1 MGYHRSV
8 WIDKLEVIAEDDS
21 IIVVNKP
28 AGLLTMA
35 TETEKTR
42 TAYAILRAYLNNKK
56 HPEKLF
62 IVHRLDREASGL
74 VVFAKSPESK
84 ERLQD
89 QFKDHSAGRRYV
101 AVVEGR
107 VKEDAF
113 TVRTNLAE
121 NAVYRVYS
129 TPNRKLGR
137 PAVTHVKV
145 LKKNSKT
152 TFVEVLLETGR
163 KHQIR
168 VHLAERGHPIVG
180 DKAYGSTLNPIRR
193 LALHG
198 VQLEFR
204 HPVSG
209 EKKTLRSNWP
219 KEFDRL

>member
-1 MGYHRSV
+1 
-8 WIDKLEVIAEDDS
+8 
-21 IIVVNKP
+21 
-28 AGLLTMA
+28 
-35 TETEKTR
+35 
-42 TAYAILRAYLNNKK
+42 
-56 HPEKLF
+56 
-62 IVHRLDREASGL
+62 
-74 VVFAKSPESK
+74 
-84 ERLQD
+84 
-89 QFKDHSAGRRYV
+89 
-101 AVVEGR
+101 
-107 VKEDAF
+107 
-113 TVRTNLAE
+113 
-121 NAVYRVYS
+121 
-129 TPNRKLGR
+129 
-137 PAVTHVKV
+137 VKV